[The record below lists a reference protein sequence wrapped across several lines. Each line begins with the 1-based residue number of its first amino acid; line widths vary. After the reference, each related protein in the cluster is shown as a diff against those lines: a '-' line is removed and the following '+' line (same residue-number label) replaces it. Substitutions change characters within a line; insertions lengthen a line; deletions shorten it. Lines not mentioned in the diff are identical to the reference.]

1 MAAARNLAELAALF
15 LRLGVTAFGGPAA
28 HVAMMRA
35 EVVGRRRWLTDAE
48 LLDLIAA
55 THLLPG
61 PNSTELAIH
70 LGWRRGRL
78 RGLAIAGVC
87 FILPAAV
94 MVGAIAYAYVRFGG
108 APQAAWLMYGVGPVI
123 IGVIAHAV
131 WKLGRAAAAGALPF
145 AIAAATAL
153 LSAAGVDELALLAG
167 GALAAGGAHLA
178 RGGAAAAG
186 VAAAGIAAASMTAL
200 LAKAAAGSAAT
211 AAAAAVP
218 VTLTRL
224 TLFFLKVGSV
234 LFGSGYVLIAF
245 LRADLTE
252 RWGWLT
258 EQELIDAVTVG
269 QVTPGPVFTTATF
282 IGYLLH
288 GWTGAVLATVG
299 IFGPGFLFVLATQPL
314 IPKLRASRAASRVL
328 DGIVA
333 ASLGLMAAAAWRLGP
348 AAIVDLPT
356 AAVAAASAAALARWS
371 LNTTWLIAGG
381 AAVGWIA
388 RSVG

>member
-28 HVAMMRA
+28 HVAMTRA

-48 LLDLIAA
+48 LLD
-55 THLLPG
+55 
-61 PNSTELAIH
+61 
-70 LGWRRGRL
+70 
-78 RGLAIAGVC
+78 
-87 FILPAAV
+87 
-94 MVGAIAYAYVRFGG
+94 
-108 APQAAWLMYGVGPVI
+108 
-123 IGVIAHAV
+123 
-131 WKLGRAAAAGALPF
+131 
-145 AIAAATAL
+145 
-153 LSAAGVDELALLAG
+153 
-167 GALAAGGAHLA
+167 
-178 RGGAAAAG
+178 
-186 VAAAGIAAASMTAL
+186 
-200 LAKAAAGSAAT
+200 
-211 AAAAAVP
+211 
-218 VTLTRL
+218 
-224 TLFFLKVGSV
+224 

-333 ASLGLMAAAAWRLGP
+333 ASLGLMAAAAWRLAP
-348 AAIVDLPT
+348 AAVVDLPT
-356 AAVAAASAAALARWS
+356 AAVAAASAAALARWN

-381 AAVGWIA
+381 AAVGWVA